1 MIADDEQVNKEEA
14 LRMLQQ
20 ALSNCKMAGIEVKVT
35 RLYQDGEVHTVL
47 VLEGVEVQ
55 DGMLAPSTRRPAR

>member
-1 MIADDEQVNKEEA
+1 VIADDEQVNKEEA

-55 DGMLAPSTRRPAR
+55 DGMLAPSTRRPVR

>member
-1 MIADDEQVNKEEA
+1 MIADNEQVDNPEA

-20 ALSNCKMAGIEVKVT
+20 ALSDCKMAGIEVKVT

-55 DGMLAPSTRRPAR
+55 DGMLAPSTRRPVR

>member
-20 ALSNCKMAGIEVKVT
+20 ALSDCKMAGIEVKVT

-55 DGMLAPSTRRPAR
+55 DGMLAPSTRRPVR

>member
-1 MIADDEQVNKEEA
+1 
-14 LRMLQQ
+14 MLQQ

-55 DGMLAPSTRRPAR
+55 DGMLAPSTRRPVR

>member
-1 MIADDEQVNKEEA
+1 MIADDEQMDKEEP

-20 ALSNCKMAGIEVKVT
+20 ALSDCKMAGIEVKVT

>member
-55 DGMLAPSTRRPAR
+55 DGMLAPSTRRPVR